1 VRKEYDTIII
11 GGGAVGSSIAF
22 HLSEAGA
29 DGIAVIDGSFPMCGA
44 SGATQ
49 AWVWVHT
56 KTPAWYGELSF
67 YSAELYKDLDRKLG
81 NIEYRRT
88 GGICPFF
95 TAQERDAAQ
104 TLVASQAPVGIDIE
118 ILDRDEALR
127 REPAL
132 SKDILGAT
140 YCALDGNVN
149 PLRLVQQYMRMAKKQ
164 GVTYEMYNRI
174 SGIAKKQGVFTLETR
189 KGTFSCKNLVIS
201 SGAHSNNIGKMLA
214 LNIPVRP
221 VRGQVII
228 TEAVA
233 PLLRHTL
240 APGYASRSRVVGMRQ
255 MVNGEILIGFSK
267 EEAGFDR
274 STTLDILGKAAQLG
288 IKMIPALA
296 KAKVIRSFAG
306 LRPMPEDGYPILGPI
321 PGIENLFLA
330 VMHSG
335 VTLSPLVGTLMTE
348 LLQHRETSLPIEKLS
363 INRFAGSN

>member
-1 VRKEYDTIII
+1 MRKEYETIII
-11 GGGAVGSSIAF
+11 GGGAVGSSIAY

-29 DGIAVIDGSFPMCGA
+29 DGIVVIDEGFPLCGA

-56 KTPAWYGELSF
+56 KTPSWYGELSF
-67 YSAELYKDLDRKLG
+67 YSAELYKDLHRKLG

-95 TAQERDAAQ
+95 TESERDAAKS
-104 TLVASQAPVGIDIE
+104 LVESQAPVGIDIE

-132 SKDILGAT
+132 SKNILGAT

-164 GVTYEMYNRI
+164 GVAYEMYNR
-174 SGIAKKQGVFTLETR
+174 
-189 KGTFSCKNLVIS
+189 VIS
-201 SGAHSNNIGKMLA
+201 IEKNQGAFRIETQKGAVSCTNVVICAGVHASKVGKMLGV
-214 LNIPVRP
+214 NIPVRP

-240 APGYASRSRVVGMRQ
+240 APGYASRARMVGMRQ
-255 MVNGEILIGFSK
+255 TVNGEILIGYSK
-267 EEAGFDR
+267 EEAGFDK
-274 STTLDILGKAAQLG
+274 STTLDILSQAAQLG
-288 IKMIPALA
+288 IKIMPDLA
-296 KAKVIRSFAG
+296 KAKVIRSFGG
-306 LRPMPEDGYPILGPI
+306 LRPMPQDGYPILGPV
-321 PGIENLFLA
+321 PGVDNLFLA

-348 LLQHRETSLPIEKLS
+348 LLQHRETSIGIERLS
-363 INRFAGSN
+363 ISRFA